1 MFKRIFLVIS
11 QKIKN
16 IASMIVIGFI
26 KFYKLA
32 ISPYINRSCR
42 DTPTCSDYTIEAVN
56 THGVFKGVALG
67 IKRIGSCNPIG
78 GSGYDP
84 VPPKKSHKHKGE

>member
-1 MFKRIFLVIS
+1 MFKRIFLAVS
-11 QKIKN
+11 AKIKK
-16 IASMIVIGFI
+16 ITIMIIIGFI
-26 KFYKLA
+26 KFYKSA

-42 DTPTCSDYTIEAVN
+42 YTPTCSDYVIEAVN
-56 THGVFKGVALG
+56 SHGVFKGSALG

-84 VPPKKSHKHKGE
+84 VPPKKPRKNKKD